1 MGSGRLVGV
10 QVHSVWQ
17 GACWAWHVESR
28 GAQGQARPLA
38 SIFHLEVWVTM
49 QLASRA

>member
-1 MGSGRLVGV
+1 VGSGGLVGV
-10 QVHSVWQ
+10 QVHLVWQ

-38 SIFHLEVWVTM
+38 SIFHPEVWVTVPP
-49 QLASRA
+49 ASRA